1 VETDLLEAHMGGVAI
16 TRSQSG
22 IGLAI
27 CKQLASSGRAVIG
40 IDLPGKGAEVESDLS
55 TPEGRQRAIGAVL
68 ERCDGALDG
77 LVCNAGVDHAPDA
90 QVLAQDYFGAVD
102 LLVGLREALA
112 RSSQPAAAVNL
123 SNATLITPGIPEV
136 VVEALLAGDQGRAL
150 ALLKDHPGRAYAA
163 STLALARWVRRNAP
177 APGWAGRGI
186 TLNGVSPGPV
196 TTSLVEQV
204 LTVPFTGWWTLWS
217 SMWDPHLMMPFLGD
231 PAAREAVEELPCPLG
246 RTTTPEQVAFLFDFL
261 LSEKA
266 RFLVGQIIAIDGG
279 IEAAFRSD
287 DWPAAWRVEPGKRVP
302 VSERPPVDGPPGA

>member
-1 VETDLLEAHMGGVAI
+1 M
-16 TRSQSG
+16 
-22 IGLAI
+22 
-27 CKQLASSGRAVIG
+27 
-40 IDLPGKGAEVESDLS
+40 
-55 TPEGRQRAIGAVL
+55 
-68 ERCDGALDG
+68 
-77 LVCNAGVDHAPDA
+77 
-90 QVLAQDYFGAVD
+90 
-102 LLVGLREALA
+102 
-112 RSSQPAAAVNL
+112 
-123 SNATLITPGIPEV
+123 
-136 VVEALLAGDQGRAL
+136 EALLAGDQGRAL
-150 ALLKDHPGRAYAA
+150 ALVKDHPGRAYAA

-204 LTVPFTGWWTLWS
+204 FAVPFTGWWTLWS
-217 SMWDPHLMMPFLGD
+217 SMWDPHLMMPFLGE

-287 DWPAAWRVEPGKRVP
+287 DWPAARRVEPGKRVP
-302 VSERPPVDGPPGA
+302 VSESPPLGGPPGA

>member
-1 VETDLLEAHMGGVAI
+1 MGGVAI

-27 CKQLASSGRAVIG
+27 SKQLASSDRAVIG

-77 LVCNAGVDHAPDA
+77 LVCSAGVDHGPDA
-90 QVLAQDYFGAVD
+90 QVLAQNYFGAVD
-102 LLVGLREALA
+102 LLVGLREALS
-112 RSSQPAAAVNL
+112 RSSQPAAAVSL
-123 SNATLITPGIPEV
+123 SNSTLITPGIPEV

-163 STLALARWVRRNAP
+163 SMLALARWIRRNAP

-196 TTSLVEQV
+196 TASLVEQV

-217 SMWDPHLMMPFLGD
+217 SMWDPHLMMPFLGN

-279 IEAAFRSD
+279 IEATFRSD

-302 VSERPPVDGPPGA
+302 VSESPPVGGPPGT